1 MEQLSSIP
9 EGSGTMLDN
18 TLVVFGSDTTTGQT
32 LAVGAHN
39 GFRFPMWIAGGGNFA
54 FETGRQMMLPAMPPG
69 TPATA
74 SNKWGYDYKGGKYL
88 YHNAL
93 LVSVAQAFGMPI
105 NSYGSHDQGV
115 GGVPGLKG

>member
-1 MEQLSSIP
+1 
-9 EGSGTMLDN
+9 MLDN